1 MISNLCLK
9 MNAKLGGIN
18 TILAPEMRPKV
29 FREPIMFMGATITH
43 PPAGGDTRKPSIA
56 ALVNSM
62 DAHPSMYSA
71 TVRIQAFPLTVVL
84 KGGRVYQIMLSS
96 IFPTSLILTP
106 QCKRLLIQLPTSPI
120 FIETLKVTAL
130 SIQLGSSGRICKI
143 WFLNVNKQ
151 CTPQFPVGPGSVRR
165 CRPPFSF
172 IF

>member
-18 TILAPEMRPKV
+18 TILAPEMRPKI

-71 TVRIQAFPLTVVL
+71 TVRIQEQRRDVITN
-84 KGGRVYQIMLSS
+84 LSAMVKE
-96 IFPTSLILTP
+96 SLINFYQQTGFKP
-106 QCKRLLIQLPTSPI
+106 HRL
-120 FIETLKVTAL
+120 VMN
-130 SIQLGSSGRICKI
+130 R
-143 WFLNVNKQ
+143 
-151 CTPQFPVGPGSVRR
+151 
-165 CRPPFSF
+165 
-172 IF
+172 